1 MGKEKKMKKKPDTDL
16 SPLPQPCV
24 IFCRQPWDSTTSVPE
39 TLLAPA
45 GGSTGIVGP
54 ASKPAASSKPRGGRN
69 NNGDGPGVG
78 KNNIAGGGWAKS
90 TAAPGPR
97 ELEQSL
103 QESTRAAMEAT
114 RRRRE
119 KVLVGR
125 ARDAAEG
132 IENTGKRLRATVVLF
147 FGFFFW
153 FFLGFWFSFPRSRDF
168 FGFLVFWLFF
178 FVFLVPPAYHPLTYR
193 AIAFA
198 KPTCCCCCLLLLLF
212 GCFFFLQRCVH
223 SAEHADRDGAVAAAG
238 PDRARAV
245 CRQGGARA
253 ARGGRGKAPRAGRA
267 RWVE

>member
-16 SPLPQPCV
+16 SPLPHPCV

-78 KNNIAGGGWAKS
+78 KNNNAGGGWAKS

-147 FGFFFW
+147 FGFFFG
-153 FFLGFWFSFPRSRDF
+153 FFLVFGSHFRDREIFSVFWFS
-168 FGFLVFWLFF
+168 GYVFS
-178 FVFLVPPAYHPLTYR
+178 
-193 AIAFA
+193 
-198 KPTCCCCCLLLLLF
+198 
-212 GCFFFLQRCVH
+212 FFLC
-223 SAEHADRDGAVAAAG
+223 
-238 PDRARAV
+238 
-245 CRQGGARA
+245 
-253 ARGGRGKAPRAGRA
+253 PRRII
-267 RWVE
+267 R